1 MDLELWSAL
10 PPVHWWAMPTLP
22 CGTLV
27 TGNEL
32 DSVTRIEPHASKL
45 AKERER
51 ALNPYILYDPV
62 FCASFFLFPL
72 VFLLT
77 AIFVLFSA
85 VFPPGFL
92 RILDRLGR
100 GKYQKIRGN
109 RQELPE
115 IAEKETIIMVSLCM

>member
-1 MDLELWSAL
+1 MAFRPLSSLSFFGSYRIHGSGHVVGWASPTGTHVSSIEELCSLMDLELWSAL

-51 ALNPYILYDPV
+51 ALNPYILYDPC
-62 FCASFFLFPL
+62 F
-72 VFLLT
+72 
-77 AIFVLFSA
+77 
-85 VFPPGFL
+85 
-92 RILDRLGR
+92 R
-100 GKYQKIRGN
+100 GERWI
-109 RQELPE
+109 
-115 IAEKETIIMVSLCM
+115 